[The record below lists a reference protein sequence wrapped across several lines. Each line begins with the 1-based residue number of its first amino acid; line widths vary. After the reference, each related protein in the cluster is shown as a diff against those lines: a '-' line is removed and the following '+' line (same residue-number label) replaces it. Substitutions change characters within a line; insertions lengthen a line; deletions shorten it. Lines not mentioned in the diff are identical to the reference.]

1 MLLKNGFLINPKTH
15 TQELTDIRILNGK
28 ISQISAGLV
37 PENSEEV
44 LDLTGLTVAPG
55 LVDTHIHFRDPGLTY
70 KEDLHRC
77 V

>member
-37 PENSEEV
+37 PENPVFGS
-44 LDLTGLTVAPG
+44 
-55 LVDTHIHFRDPGLTY
+55 
-70 KEDLHRC
+70 
-77 V
+77 

>member
-37 PENSEEV
+37 PEIV
-44 LDLTGLTVAPG
+44 KKFWILPV
-55 LVDTHIHFRDPGLTY
+55 
-70 KEDLHRC
+70 
-77 V
+77 

>member
-44 LDLTGLTVAPG
+44 LDLTGLTVALRKRMHPEKMYF
-55 LVDTHIHFRDPGLTY
+55 VIRICRIIY
-70 KEDLHRC
+70 
-77 V
+77 